1 MGAGDVG
8 PGRPTVGAPTTS
20 MTTSSE
26 STLADQ
32 PRDAA
37 GIDPVQE
44 PMYDYGS
51 NSNSVAF
58 RADYVKVVE
67 DTPVLSAPEM

>member
-1 MGAGDVG
+1 M
-8 PGRPTVGAPTTS
+8 TTS

-44 PMYDYGS
+44 PMYYYGS
-51 NSNSVAF
+51 TADDTVTERH
-58 RADYVKVVE
+58 RADA
-67 DTPVLSAPEM
+67 APAAVAARNPTQALPNVQSRCNCLA

>member
-1 MGAGDVG
+1 
-8 PGRPTVGAPTTS
+8 

-51 NSNSVAF
+51 NSDDTVTERRRAVA
-58 RADYVKVVE
+58 
-67 DTPVLSAPEM
+67 APPAVGAAVSNPTYIYE